1 MLGIFEDRINYYI
14 RRFARNRSISFY
26 LDAGKIGRPP
36 RLEIRS
42 DGSRIPLKAWQC
54 VRKDWSNI
62 GPFTVRIQI
71 LSRDRKGSRSQTGIP
86 IMLERRPTIS
96 RSFHR
101 LLHNGRL
108 VSSSP
113 VRDICVKSSIP
124 SLPFPRIF
132 QFKINLYGKRNY
144 VKRKCDCKIWKIHTA
159 PIVSIVYFL
168 SNWDLKLKFW
178 S

>member
-14 RRFARNRSISFY
+14 RRFREESFDFVLLRRGENRGDHQGWRF
-26 LDAGKIGRPP
+26 DRTGPV
-36 RLEIRS
+36 
-42 DGSRIPLKAWQC
+42 SRLKAWQC

-132 QFKINLYGKRNY
+132 QFKINLYGKRDY

-168 SNWDLKLKFW
+168 SN
-178 S
+178 

>member
-26 LDAGKIGRPP
+26 LDAGKIEGTTKVGDSIGRVPYP
-36 RLEIRS
+36 FKSVTMRKKRLVEY
-42 DGSRIPLKAWQC
+42 W
-54 VRKDWSNI
+54 
-62 GPFTVRIQI
+62 TVYGENPV

-144 VKRKCDCKIWKIHTA
+144 VKRKCDCK
-159 PIVSIVYFL
+159 V
-168 SNWDLKLKFW
+168 
-178 S
+178 